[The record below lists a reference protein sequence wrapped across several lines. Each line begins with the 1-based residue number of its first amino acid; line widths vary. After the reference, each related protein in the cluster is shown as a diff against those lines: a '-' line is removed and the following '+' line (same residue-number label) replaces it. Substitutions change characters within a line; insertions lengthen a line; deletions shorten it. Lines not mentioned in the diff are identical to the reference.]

1 MVDLSYTSR
10 IILLR
15 RPARSSV
22 FEDQPAGDSVTGI
35 HYRTACGDGD
45 ALALWDCSS
54 KVRMRRDARGKILDH
69 PLQHPSL
76 LRRLQ
81 VEMWRRRIQVDT
93 IPESACASCH

>member
-22 FEDQPAGDSVTGI
+22 FEDQPAGDSVSGI
-35 HYRTACGDGD
+35 HYRTAYGDGE

-54 KVRMRRDARGKILDH
+54 SVRMRRDGGGKILDH
-69 PLQHPSL
+69 ALQHPPL
-76 LRRLQ
+76 LLRLQ
-81 VEMWRRRIQVDT
+81 VEMRKRRIAVET
-93 IPESACASCH
+93 VSEAVCSICV